1 MKNIAELYRERFPS
15 PTLVQREAMPLIL
28 SGKNTVVIAPT
39 GSGKT
44 EAALL
49 PVLEKIHG
57 QKGISALYITPLRA
71 LNRDIAKRVEW
82 WCERAGITHGVRHGD
97 TTQLERGKQSRNPP
111 QLMILTPETLQA
123 VLVGKVLRG
132 HLSNVKYVIVDEL
145 HELVDSKRGAQ
156 LSLALERLG
165 LIADFQ
171 RIGISATISDESE
184 AGKLLCGVGREF
196 SIASAGKKR
205 EMKIEVRK
213 IEGSGEK
220 AYEKIAGMLGGKQR
234 ILFVNTRST
243 AESLAT
249 YLNLKAEDAENID
262 VHHGSLAAAL
272 RINTEKEFK
281 EGKIHTLVATS
292 SLELGMDIGGI
303 DEIIQFGSPRQ
314 VARMVQRVGRSGHG
328 VERTPRGIILAP
340 DLDDYFESVAVVNKF
355 REGYLEERKAV
366 RGAMDVIAHQVIG
379 ILMDCGRMERKKIY
393 EIYSRAYAFGLSIEE
408 FDKVLLQL
416 EKERILFLNGEEVSF
431 GKHGREY
438 YFYNLTT
445 IPKER
450 KFALRDRI
458 TNRIIANLDEAFVAT
473 LTPGDSFSS
482 KGKVWNVVEIGA
494 ELVAEPASHA
504 DFIVPDWV
512 GEEIP
517 VEWEVAQEAARVR
530 AKELKDAPSEDEI
543 RLEISGE
550 IAVMHSPF
558 GTRVNDLLARVF
570 ALRLSEKLRF
580 EVRTVADAYRIM
592 FKFSYPVREEYFEGL
607 FHIHDVK
614 LEAEQAL
621 EGSSL
626 LRSNFLHVGR
636 LFGMFGEQAE
646 ISDRFVR
653 FMRETPVYEETLNAI
668 FRKRMDVEGAKKV
681 VDGVRTGKLK
691 LKIEKREKLSDIALL
706 GIARMK
712 GGGAGGEF
720 EPRESILKMF
730 REEIERKH
738 VGLKCL
744 NCGASRKTILKNVD
758 SSKLKCHKCGREA
771 LTLVSTKATPEE
783 ERYMAGILRSY
794 GRRGLV
800 ALLVYGVGAKT
811 ADRVLRKLHRDE
823 DAFYLDLIEE
833 QKRFIKNK
841 KYWSIRD

>member
-1 MKNIAELYRERFPS
+1 MKSIAELYKERFPS
-15 PTLVQREAMPLIL
+15 PTLVQKEAIPLIL
-28 SGKNTVVIAPT
+28 SGRNTVVIAPT

-44 EAALL
+44 EAAIL

-57 QKGISALYITPLRA
+57 ERGIAALYITPLRA
-71 LNRDIAKRVEW
+71 LNRDIAKRLEW
-82 WCERAGITHGVRHGD
+82 WCDRAGITHAVRHGD
-97 TTQLERGKQSRNPP
+97 TTQFERGKQSRNPP
-111 QLMILTPETLQA
+111 QLLVLTPETLQA
-123 VLVGKVLRG
+123 VLVGKVLRT
-132 HLSNVKYVIVDEL
+132 HLANVKYVIVDEL

-156 LSLALERLG
+156 LSLALERLA

-171 RIGISATISDESE
+171 RIGISATISNEEE
-184 AGKLLCGVGREF
+184 AGKLLCGIGREF

-205 EMKIEVRK
+205 EMDISILKVS
-213 IEGSGEK
+213 GSGEK
-220 AYEKIAGMLGGKQR
+220 AFEKIAGMLGGKQR

-262 VHHGSLAAAL
+262 IHHGSLAAAL

-328 VERTPRGIILAP
+328 VDRIPRGVILAP
-340 DLDDYFESVAVVNKF
+340 DLDDYFESLAIVNKF
-355 REGYLEERKAV
+355 NEGYLEERKAV
-366 RGAMDVIAHQVIG
+366 RGAMDVIAHQVVG
-379 ILMDCGRMERKKIY
+379 LLMDCGRMERKKIY
-393 EIYSRAYAFGLSIEE
+393 EVLSKAYSFGITYPE
-408 FDKVLLQL
+408 FERVLLQL
-416 EKERILFLNGEEVSF
+416 EKERIIFVNGEELSF
-431 GKHGREY
+431 GKNGREY

-458 TNRIIANLDEAFVAT
+458 TNRIIANLDEVFVAT
-473 LTPGDSFSS
+473 LTPGDAFSS
-482 KGKVWNVVEIGA
+482 KGKVWNVVEIGE
-494 ELVAEPASHA
+494 ELIAEPATQA

-517 VEWEVAQEAARVR
+517 VEWEVAQEAARIR
-530 AKELKDAPSEDEI
+530 KKEIKDAPAENEI
-543 RLEISGE
+543 KVEISGE
-550 IAVMHSPF
+550 IAVMHAPF
-558 GTRVNDLLARVF
+558 GNRVNDLLARVF
-570 ALRLSEKLRF
+570 SMRLSEKLRF
-580 EVRTVADAYRIM
+580 EVRAVADPYRIM
-592 FKFSYPVREEYFEGL
+592 FKFSYPIREEWFEGV
-607 FHIHDVK
+607 FQIHDVE

-626 LRSNFLHVGR
+626 LRANFLHVGR
-636 LFGMFGEQAE
+636 LFGMFGEGAE

-653 FMRETPVYEETLNAI
+653 FMRGTPVYEETLNTI
-668 FRKRMDVEGAKKV
+668 FRKRMNADGAKKV
-681 VDGVRTGKLK
+681 AEGVRSGKLRVI
-691 LKIEKREKLSDIALL
+691 IEKRGKLSDIALL

-712 GGGAGGEF
+712 GGGVAGEF
-720 EPRESILKMF
+720 EPRESILRMF
-730 REEIERKH
+730 REEIEKKH
-738 VGLKCL
+738 VSFKCL
-744 NCGASRKTILKNVD
+744 NCGAARKAILKNVD
-758 SSKLKCHKCGREA
+758 ASKLKCHRCGREA

-783 ERYMAGILRSY
+783 EKYMAGILRSY

-823 DAFYLDLIEE
+823 DSFYLDLIEE
-833 QKRFIKNK
+833 QKKFIKNK
-841 KYWSIRD
+841 KYWSIRN